1 VIDLLAPVADVLQ
14 IAHDL
19 AYPHQ
24 ESADQAGGSGG
35 GASVIV
41 ILAGVVASL
50 GAVGGLVWLKKRAD
64 TSAADTELPGRV
76 DDGGA

>member
-1 VIDLLAPVADVLQ
+1 VTEILSSVLDVVQ

-19 AYPHQ
+19 QYPHQ
-24 ESADQAGGSGG
+24 EPAGESGG

-41 ILAGVVASL
+41 ILVGVVASL

-64 TSAADTELPGRV
+64 ASAADTELPGRV